1 MTPKILLVDD
11 KPANLYTLKMV
22 LAGLDADLIDTTS
35 PVSALELVLEH
46 RVALAIVDV
55 QMPEMNGFEL
65 VSLMQGYF
73 GSDMP
78 PVIFVSA
85 IYTDTSN
92 FLQGY
97 QAGAVDFLSKPFVP
111 EILLSKV
118 KVFLDLYNQKVQL
131 AELVTTLETQKDHL
145 EHEIDQRTT
154 AESALVDANVVLE
167 KRASQLAAN
176 QQISAHVTSIL
187 DLDPLLETVVD
198 DVLQAF
204 DCHFAGIWLTETDE
218 RLLLKAHAGSVAART
233 STVVPLANNQ
243 HDIVSVFTKGIPYI
257 GTVNGHN
264 PSATTDF
271 ADTAVDTA
279 PASSTN
285 PTNTADTTTTDTTTQ
300 TAANIA
306 QVATQ
311 EDPQVTPDPQVATP
325 ITMLAVPLYVGSDRL
340 GVIEIHSH
348 ENLDSEDEST
358 LEGLAQQIAVAIRN
372 AQRYEQEQRLRVQ
385 EGQENQAFLRSL
397 TENVPAAIYVRDLEG
412 HYVFTNSYMHTLLGL
427 ESSVLGKR
435 DSEVWPLSVLEA
447 FTGRDD
453 KVVIEEAISR
463 QEVTIETI
471 TPTRDNSN
479 INQLD
484 SATLDSDTLDGATSD
499 TESTDDVGSDSPS
512 HRAAN
517 FTKRTLLDIRFPMYN
532 AERHLHALGGVTTD
546 ISELKR
552 TSEALE
558 VFKTLVEYASDGICI
573 ASDGGAISY
582 ANRAF
587 YDMFGFD
594 YGQRDL
600 DNIPL
605 ASLFPLPEARYV
617 SRMIDRL
624 RAGKTT
630 RGESRQQR
638 FDESIFFS
646 EYTAFPLS
654 LLNPELLNPELPAED
669 VDMPFQ
675 FTILLRDIT
684 ERKQFEEELE
694 NLVTERTNQLDQAR
708 AEINVAQQIQ
718 HMLLPSRAELAAVE
732 GLDIAAYMA
741 PAAEVGGD
749 YYDVL
754 VHEGNVKI
762 GIGDVTGHG
771 LASGLVMLI
780 TQTAVR
786 TLLSSHQ
793 ADSKRFLEALN
804 QTIYNNVQ
812 RMRVDKSL
820 TLLLL
825 DYRQQHDRR
834 RDSQED
840 DPDARQVGRVTLS
853 GQHEEVLVVRSNGEV
868 ERIDTMDLGFP
879 LGLEASIEMFVAERT
894 VVLEP
899 GDGVVLY
906 TDGITE
912 AENPAGE
919 QFGLDRLEAAVSQ
932 HWQGSAQD
940 TQDRVISTLNQFI
953 STATVYDDIT
963 LLILKQQ

>member
-11 KPANLYTLKMV
+11 KPANLYALKVV
-22 LAGLDADLIDTTS
+22 LAELDAELIDTTS
-35 PVSALELVLEH
+35 PVDALALVLEH
-46 RVALAIVDV
+46 TVALAIIDV

-97 QAGAVDFLSKPFVP
+97 QAGAVDFMSKPFVP

-118 KVFLDLYNQKVQL
+118 RVFLDLYLQKMQL
-131 AELVTTLETQKDHL
+131 GELVDTLESQKTRL
-145 EHEIDQRTT
+145 EREVEQRTK
-154 AESALVDANVVLE
+154 AESALVDTNVILE

-204 DCHFAGIWLTETDE
+204 DCQFAGIWLNESDK
-218 RLLLKAHAGSVAART
+218 RLLLKAHAGSVAINT
-233 STVVPLANNQ
+233 STVLPLANSQ
-243 HDIVSVFTKGIPYI
+243 HNVVDVFTRGVPYM
-257 GTVNGHN
+257 GTVNRAN
-264 PSATTDF
+264 NVSDANLDSSDASLDTVSNFESVAKSAP
-271 ADTAVDTA
+271 ADT
-279 PASSTN
+279 N
-285 PTNTADTTTTDTTTQ
+285 
-300 TAANIA
+300 
-306 QVATQ
+306 VATQ
-311 EDPQVTPDPQVATP
+311 AGYQA
-325 ITMLAVPLYVGSDRL
+325 TMLAVPLYVGSDRL
-340 GVIEIHSH
+340 GVLEIHSH
-348 ENLDSEDEST
+348 EALDREDEST

-372 AQRYEQEQRLRVQ
+372 AQRYELEQQLRVQ

-412 HYVFTNSYMHTLLGL
+412 HYVFTNSYMHHLLAL

-435 DSEVWPLSVLEA
+435 DNEVWPLSVLET

-471 TPTRDNSN
+471 EPAEESH
-479 INQLD
+479 
-484 SATLDSDTLDGATSD
+484 GATD
-499 TESTDDVGSDSPS
+499 ATHEG
-512 HRAAN
+512 RAAN
-517 FTKRTLLDIRFPMYN
+517 FAKRTLLDIRFPMYN
-532 AERHLHALGGVTTD
+532 AEQQLHALGGVTTD

-558 VFKTLVEYASDGICI
+558 IFKTLVEYASDGICI

-587 YDMFGFD
+587 YEMFGFD
-594 YGQRDL
+594 YQQRDL
-600 DNIPL
+600 HDVPL
-605 ASLFPLPEARYV
+605 ASLFPMPEGRYV
-617 SRMIDRL
+617 SRIIESL
-624 RAGKTT
+624 RQGKTR

-638 FDESIFFS
+638 ADDSLFFS

-654 LLNPELLNPELPAED
+654 FVSPEMQAADID
-669 VDMPFQ
+669 VPFQ
-675 FTILLRDIT
+675 FTILIRDIT

-694 NLVTERTNQLDQAR
+694 NLVEERTNQLDQAR

-718 HMLLPSRAELAAVE
+718 HMLLPSPEELASVE

-793 ADSKRFLEALN
+793 VDSKRFLEALN
-804 QTIYNNVQ
+804 QTIYNNVE

-834 RDSQED
+834 ENATDTNI
-840 DPDARQVGRVTLS
+840 GRVTLS
-853 GQHEEVLVVRSNGEV
+853 GQHEEVLVVRSSGEV

-894 VVLEP
+894 IVLEP
-899 GDGVVLY
+899 GDGIVLY

-912 AENPAGE
+912 AENPEGQ
-919 QFGLDRLEAAVSQ
+919 QFGLDRLQAAASH
-932 HWQGSAQD
+932 HWQGSARDVQNGI
-940 TQDRVISTLNQFI
+940 ISELNQFI
-953 STATVYDDIT
+953 STATIYDDIT
-963 LLILKQQ
+963 LLILKQR

>member
-11 KPANLYTLKMV
+11 KPANLYTLKAV
-22 LAGLDADLIDTTS
+22 LAELDADLIDTTS

-46 RVALAIVDV
+46 TVALAIIDV

-97 QAGAVDFLSKPFVP
+97 QAGAVDFMSKPFVP
-111 EILLSKV
+111 EILLGKV
-118 KVFLDLYNQKVQL
+118 KVFLDLYRQKVQL
-131 AELVTTLETQKDHL
+131 GELVATLETQKDHL
-145 EHEIDQRTT
+145 EHEVKQRTT

-204 DCHFAGIWLTETDE
+204 DCHFAGIWLTESEE
-218 RLLLKAHAGSVAART
+218 RLTLKAYAGSVAPDAATVLPLVNSQPARHQNAHHQ
-233 STVVPLANNQ
+233 SSIIA
-243 HDIVSVFTKGIPYI
+243 VFTEGIPYMGAI
-257 GTVNGHN
+257 DQDITNHRSSISDTNNTSTSINANDTNNAN
-264 PSATTDF
+264 PTSSDSVSSDRASLENTNVATKTDVQTDISTSVSAGIQTDTKTE
-271 ADTAVDTA
+271 AKTDTA
-279 PASSTN
+279 
-285 PTNTADTTTTDTTTQ
+285 
-300 TAANIA
+300 
-306 QVATQ
+306 
-311 EDPQVTPDPQVATP
+311 
-325 ITMLAVPLYVGSDRL
+325 TMLAVPLYVGSDRL
-340 GVIEIHSH
+340 GVLEIHSQT
-348 ENLDSEDEST
+348 ELDSEDEST

-372 AQRYEQEQRLRVQ
+372 AQRYELEQRLRVQ

-412 HYVFTNSYMHTLLGL
+412 HYVFTNSYMHHLLAL

-435 DSEVWPLSVLEA
+435 DSDVWPTSVHET

-471 TPTRDNSN
+471 EP
-479 INQLD
+479 
-484 SATLDSDTLDGATSD
+484 AEDGSQD
-499 TESTDDVGSDSPS
+499 EG
-512 HRAAN
+512 RAAN
-517 FTKRTLLDIRFPMYN
+517 FAKRTLLDIRFPMYN
-532 AERHLHALGGVTTD
+532 AEQQLHALGGVTTD

-558 VFKTLVEYASDGICI
+558 IFKTLVEYASDGICI

-582 ANRAF
+582 ASRAF
-587 YDMFGFD
+587 YEMFGFN
-594 YGQRDL
+594 YQQRDL
-600 DNIPL
+600 HDVPL
-605 ASLFPLPEARYV
+605 ASLFPMPEGRYV
-617 SRMIDRL
+617 SRIIDGL
-624 RAGKTT
+624 RQGKTR
-630 RGESRQQR
+630 RGESRQKR
-638 FDESIFFS
+638 ADESIFFS

-654 LLNPELLNPELPAED
+654 LISPEMQAADID
-669 VDMPFQ
+669 VPFQ

-694 NLVTERTNQLDQAR
+694 NLVAERTNQLDQAR

-718 HMLLPSRAELAAVE
+718 HMLLPSPEELAAVE

-804 QTIYNNVQ
+804 QTIYNNVE

-834 RDSQED
+834 D
-840 DPDARQVGRVTLS
+840 DATPNGDRPSNIGRVTLS
-853 GQHEEVLVVRSNGEV
+853 GQHEEVLVVRSSGEV

-879 LGLEASIEMFVAERT
+879 LGLEASIETFVAERSI
-894 VVLEP
+894 VLEP
-899 GDGVVLY
+899 GDGIVLY

-912 AENPAGE
+912 AENPNGQ
-919 QFGLDRLEAAVSQ
+919 QFGLDRLQTAVSQ
-932 HWQGSAQD
+932 HWPGSARDVQNG
-940 TQDRVISTLNQFI
+940 VIAELNQFI
-953 STATVYDDIT
+953 SNATVYDDIT
-963 LLILKQQ
+963 LLILKQR